1 MKDHN
6 RNGAQRH
13 NKSLQERLTDAEQAN
28 EGLREQVHYLD
39 MEVCRLD
46 GECAKWEKKAAKSEH
61 EIMRLKAMLF
71 DLMFEKKVAG

>member
-13 NKSLQERLTDAEQAN
+13 NKSLQERLMDAEQAN

-46 GECAKWEKKAAKSEH
+46 GECMKWQKKAEESEQ
-61 EIMRLKAMLF
+61 EIMKLKAMLF
-71 DLMFEKKVAG
+71 DLMFKGNIAG